1 MLCGMTLLDD
11 LITLDSRG
19 IDLVAAAA
27 SSSAETLISRG
38 MDPDRAVQLTTA
50 AEVFFAPV
58 RNRRAQTACVDAA
71 RDRGHRVDTL
81 AFIARSSRSLTKD
94 ADRWKYRRALCET
107 DGDLRTIMRAAKKLK
122 KKLAPPTPR
131 APKASI
137 TYHDK
142 GLSTLHVTG
151 RTSDVLA
158 AYHAARLDP
167 AAWLTGDA
175 TTRVAAPAITTVLN
189 MDIGN
194 FAAWRTHPNNAAE
207 IQVQLTNGEWLDG
220 AELVNRKLDKAGYIA
235 LISPTD
241 GPVNLYATTLAGDD
255 PANPRRAT
263 RELRLLMSADGPTC
277 AWADCHQPADVSE
290 AHHLTEWA
298 SGGGTEIGNLCWLC
312 TYHNRQNGRP
322 GRGRMHRHRG
332 RVTWQ
337 SPSGYRIPGGV
348 DHADPDRREQRL
360 AHTPATT

>member
-1 MLCGMTLLDD
+1 
-11 LITLDSRG
+11 
-19 IDLVAAAA
+19 
-27 SSSAETLISRG
+27 
-38 MDPDRAVQLTTA
+38 
-50 AEVFFAPV
+50 
-58 RNRRAQTACVDAA
+58 
-71 RDRGHRVDTL
+71 
-81 AFIARSSRSLTKD
+81 
-94 ADRWKYRRALCET
+94 
-107 DGDLRTIMRAAKKLK
+107 